1 MFTYNPDTDKLLQSL
16 PRKQLQTIAQ
26 TLAEQS
32 QTDLLCQSKRNLIL
46 FICYYQM
53 LP

>member
-1 MFTYNPDTDKLLQSL
+1 MFTYNPDTYKLLQSL
-16 PRKQLQTIAQ
+16 PQKQLQAIAQ

-32 QTDLLCQSKRNLIL
+32 QTELLCQSKRDLIL
-46 FICYYQM
+46 FICYCGM